1 MSPIMGEAR
10 RAREDE
16 DSLKMQHPGPM
27 SPTQNE

>member
-1 MSPIMGEAR
+1 MGAIMSAAR

-27 SPTQNE
+27 LPTLNE